1 VTTSDR
7 SIRFLEA
14 CRAEPVDRTPV
25 WFMRQAGRALPEY
38 RAVRQRHGLI
48 EITRIPELCAE
59 VTLQPVERLG
69 VDAAILFADIT
80 LPFEGLGFPFEIREG
95 VGPVVF
101 EPISS
106 ARDVERLTRFE
117 PEEWVAPLLEA
128 IRLVRERSPVP
139 LIGFAG
145 APFTLASY
153 LVEGGPTRTFAKV
166 KAFLHGEPRAWG
178 TLMGALADAMAAYL
192 RAQAEAGA
200 EVLQVFDSWAGALS
214 PHDYRTSVA
223 PHMRRLFA
231 ALPSGVPTIHFGTGT
246 AGILPLMAEAG
257 GDVVGVD
264 WRIDIDRARE
274 AVGGRPVQGNLD
286 PAVAAGPWEAAA
298 AQARAIL
305 EAVGGRPGHVF
316 NLGHG
321 VLPHTPVE
329 NLQRLVELVHGFPPD
344 RQAAER

>member
-1 VTTSDR
+1 VSDR
-7 SIRFLEA
+7 SLRFLAA
-14 CRAEPVDRTPV
+14 CRAQPVDRTPV

-38 RAVRQRHGLI
+38 RAVRERHGLL
-48 EITRIPELCAE
+48 EITRMPELCAE

-106 ARDVERLTRFE
+106 ADDVARLRPFD

-128 IRLVRERSPVP
+128 IRIVRRRSPVP

-166 KAFLHGEPRAWG
+166 K
-178 TLMGALADAMAAYL
+178 TLMHAEPNAWEELMRRLVDATIAYL
-192 RAQAEAGA
+192 RAQATAGA
-200 EVLQVFDSWAGALS
+200 QALQVFDSWAGALA
-214 PHDYRTSVA
+214 PIDYRAFVA

-231 ALPSGVPTIHFGTGT
+231 SLPPEVPTIHFGTGT
-246 AGILPLMAEAG
+246 AGILPFMAEAG
-257 GDVVGVD
+257 GDVMGVD
-264 WRIDIDRARE
+264 WRIDLDRARE
-274 AVGGRPVQGNLD
+274 AIGGRPVQGNLD
-286 PAVAAGPWEAAA
+286 PTVAAGPWQAAGA
-298 AQARAIL
+298 EARAIL
-305 EAVGGRPGHVF
+305 AAVGGRPGHVF

-329 NLQRLVELVHGFPPD
+329 NLQRLVELVHEWPLVEQGA
-344 RQAAER
+344 RR

>member
-1 VTTSDR
+1 MSDR
-7 SIRFLEA
+7 SLRFLAA
-14 CRAEPVDRTPV
+14 CRAQPVDRTPV

-38 RAVRQRHGLI
+38 RAVRERHGLL
-48 EITRIPELCAE
+48 EITRMPELCAE

-106 ARDVERLTRFE
+106 ADDVARLRPFD

-128 IRLVRERSPVP
+128 IRIVRRRSPVP

-166 KAFLHGEPRAWG
+166 K
-178 TLMGALADAMAAYL
+178 TLMHAEPNAWEELMRRLVDATIAYL
-192 RAQAEAGA
+192 RAQATAGA
-200 EVLQVFDSWAGALS
+200 QALQVFDSWAGALA
-214 PHDYRTSVA
+214 PIDYRAFVA

-231 ALPSGVPTIHFGTGT
+231 SLPPEVPTIHFGTGT
-246 AGILPLMAEAG
+246 AGILPFMAEAG
-257 GDVVGVD
+257 GDVMGVD
-264 WRIDIDRARE
+264 WRIDLDRARE
-274 AVGGRPVQGNLD
+274 AIGGRPVQGNLD
-286 PAVAAGPWEAAA
+286 PTVAAGPWQAAGA
-298 AQARAIL
+298 EARAIL
-305 EAVGGRPGHVF
+305 AAVGGRPGHVF

-329 NLQRLVELVHGFPPD
+329 NLQRLVELVHEWPLVEQGA
-344 RQAAER
+344 RR

>member
-1 VTTSDR
+1 MSDR
-7 SIRFLEA
+7 SRRFLQA
-14 CRAEPVDRTPV
+14 CRGERVDRTPV

-38 RAVRQRHGLI
+38 RAVRERHGLL
-48 EITRIPELCAE
+48 EITRMPELCAE

-101 EPISS
+101 APISS
-106 ARDVERLTRFE
+106 AEDVGRLRPFD

-128 IRLVRERSPVP
+128 IRIVRRRSPVP

-153 LVEGGPTRTFAKV
+153 LVEGGPTRAFAKV
-166 KAFLHGEPRAWG
+166 KAFMHAEPDAWDA
-178 TLMGALADAMAAYL
+178 LMGGLVDATVAYL
-192 RAQAEAGA
+192 RAQSEAGVQA
-200 EVLQVFDSWAGALS
+200 LQVFDSWAGALS
-214 PHDYRTSVA
+214 PHDYRTLVA

-231 ALPSGVPTIHFGTGT
+231 SLPAAVPSIHFGTGT
-246 AGILPLMAEAG
+246 AGILPFMAAAG
-257 GDVVGVD
+257 GDVMGID
-264 WRIDIDRARE
+264 WRVDIDRARE

-286 PAVAAGPWEAAA
+286 PTVAAGPWEAAA
-298 AQARAIL
+298 AEARAVL

-329 NLQRLVELVHGFPPD
+329 NLQRLVELVHAWPLADPESGP
-344 RQAAER
+344 